1 MKCILKGFRP
11 QRVKDL
17 PQRPAKLGGGN
28 ACVPHPVENLSY
40 LPSESIFFKSLEIW
54 CESDAAQAIPGRFL
68 DFDNFGG
75 NEVDFSD
82 HT

>member
-1 MKCILKGFRP
+1 MRFYFYCNLMPF
-11 QRVKDL
+11 KDL
-17 PQRPAKLGGGN
+17 PQRPAKLGGELSGS
-28 ACVPHPVENLSY
+28 PPVENLSY

-54 CESDAAQAIPGRFL
+54 CESDAAGAIPGRFL

-82 HT
+82 HTR